1 MSVRLSTVPEITRPG
16 VGLVLISTWRVGTPE
31 RQRATVDA
39 ISRAWRSREW
49 PDVGLLSYSVST
61 GNDGDTLRHYSQW
74 RDREAYDAFART
86 FRNERNAEID
96 AAVPGI
102 ERVGLRSY
110 ELYRSG
116 ALAEAETRVPG
127 CVVLVEVE
135 FEGPDTDRQKGWV
148 DAVFEALGT
157 DPATPPGGISAH
169 FHLSTDGTRVLN
181 YAEWESEQAH
191 IDALNAPGNGVGSA
205 TEQWKRV
212 QSYPGVKDSTV
223 TWYTPAISLSGG

>member
-1 MSVRLSTVPEITRPG
+1 MPVHLSTVPRLTRPG
-16 VGLVLISTWRVGTPE
+16 VGLVLVSTWRVGTPE

-39 ISRAWRSREW
+39 ITRAWRSREW
-49 PDVGLLSYSVST
+49 PDVGLLSYSVCT

-74 RDREAYDAFART
+74 RDREAYDAFSRT
-86 FRNERNAEID
+86 FREERNAEID

-110 ELYRSG
+110 ELYRGG
-116 ALAEAETRVPG
+116 AMAEGATRVPG

-135 FEGPDTDRQKGWV
+135 FEGPDAERQKGWV

-157 DPATPPGGISAH
+157 DPHTPSGGIAAH

-191 IDALNAPGNGVGSA
+191 IDALNAPGDGVGSP

-212 QSYPGVKDSTV
+212 RSYPGLKHSTV
-223 TWYTPAISLSGG
+223 TRYTPAISLSGG